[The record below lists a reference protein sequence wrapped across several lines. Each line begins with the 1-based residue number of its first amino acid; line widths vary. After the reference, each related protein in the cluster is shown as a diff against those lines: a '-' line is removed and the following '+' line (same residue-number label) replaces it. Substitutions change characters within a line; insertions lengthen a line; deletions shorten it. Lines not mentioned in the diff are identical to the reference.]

1 MTIKRNIIMITIMVK
16 RIIIKIIMVMT
27 GDIHTGSTTISSETS
42 KTSSK
47 V

>member
-16 RIIIKIIMVMT
+16 GIIIIMVMT
-27 GDIHTGSTTISSETS
+27 GDIHTECITISSETS